1 MQSWSYAVGMLIGSV
16 AVVSAS
22 YVWVKHQRF
31 GMGGAFLSF
40 VGVVLLGLSVWSRAR
55 IEISEAGLLAEFER
69 LQQQLDDVS
78 RTTELVQGNLD
89 SIHIRLTAGEQ
100 QFLEMAR
107 VLRDKRLITGGD
119 LERLTALGGAP

>member
-1 MQSWSYAVGMLIGSV
+1 MQSWSYAVGMIMGSV

-55 IEISEAGLLAEFER
+55 VEISEEGLLAEFER
-69 LQQQLDDVS
+69 LQQRLEEVT
-78 RTTELVQGNLD
+78 RTNERVQQNLD
-89 SIHIRLTAGEQ
+89 SFQIRLTAGER
-100 QFLEMAR
+100 QFLAMAR

-119 LERLTALGGAP
+119 LEQISTIGSVP

>member
-31 GMGGAFLSF
+31 GVGGAFLSF

-55 IEISEAGLLAEFER
+55 IEISEDGVLAEFER
-69 LQQQLDDVS
+69 LERQVEEVA
-78 RTTELVQGNLD
+78 RTNIRVQGKLD
-89 SIHIRLTAGEQ
+89 SLQVRLTTGER
-100 QFLEMAR
+100 QFMAMAR
-107 VLRDKRLITGGD
+107 ILRDKSLITGGD
-119 LERLTALGGAP
+119 FQHVTVPDSSP